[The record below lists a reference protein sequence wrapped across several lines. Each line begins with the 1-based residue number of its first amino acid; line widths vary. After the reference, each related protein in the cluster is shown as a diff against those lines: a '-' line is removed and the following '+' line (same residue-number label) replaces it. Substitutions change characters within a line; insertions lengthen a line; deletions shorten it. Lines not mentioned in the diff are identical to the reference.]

1 MVKHIIKG
9 KINIFRG
16 LKSNKQ
22 VRGETE
28 TS

>member
-9 KINIFRG
+9 TIYILGG

-22 VRGETE
+22 VKGETE